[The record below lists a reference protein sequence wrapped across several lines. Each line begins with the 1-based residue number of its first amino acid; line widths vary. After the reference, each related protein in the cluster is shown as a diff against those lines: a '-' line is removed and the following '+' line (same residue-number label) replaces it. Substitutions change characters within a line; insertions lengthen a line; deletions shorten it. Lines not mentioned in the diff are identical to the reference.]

1 MAKAPP
7 MTLEAAETLALQGL
21 AFIASDPPRLSRFL
35 SLTGIDP
42 GELKAWDGN
51 RGLHGA
57 ILEYLLGDESLLLVF
72 ASEAGCDPQTI
83 LPTQALLSGDSID
96 Y

>member
-1 MAKAPP
+1 MAKAPL
-7 MTLEAAETLALQGL
+7 MTPDLAETLALQGL
-21 AFIASDPPRLSRFL
+21 AFIASDTQRLSRFL

-51 RGLHGA
+51 RGLQGA

-72 ASEAGCDPQTI
+72 ASEAGCDPQSI
-83 LPTQALLSGDSID
+83 MPAHALLTGGAGD
-96 Y
+96 

>member
-7 MTLEAAETLALQGL
+7 MTPEAAETLALQGL
-21 AFIASDPPRLSRFL
+21 AFLASDTQRISRFL

-42 GELKAWDGN
+42 GELTAWDGN

-57 ILEYLLGDESLLLVF
+57 ILEYLLGDESLLMVF
-72 ASEAGCDPQTI
+72 ASEAGCDPQSI
-83 LPTQALLSGDSID
+83 LPAQMLLTGGGID
-96 Y
+96 